1 MLGLIDT
8 LQDQSI
14 GILTRHGIVP
24 SGVGALRWRIKDG
37 DPQGNKLG
45 VELVD
50 VCTAIHMKGK
60 MVKPWRIA
68 VILPPFARAPGTF
81 ERDGEH
87 AVRRIGDGPTR
98 HCRRAGLHGDSAV
111 AQQGQDGIIK
121 GHCAVRIS
129 NSEVEMAQGS
139 TDHEVLRL
147 I

>member
-14 GILTRHGIVP
+14 GILTRQGIVP
-24 SGVGALRWRIKDG
+24 SGVGVLRWRIKDG

-45 VELVD
+45 VELVYIG
-50 VCTAIHMKGK
+50 TAVHMKGK

-68 VILPPFARAPGTF
+68 VICPSLPSPPGAF
-81 ERDGEH
+81 ERNGEH
-87 AVRRIGDGPTR
+87 ALRRIGDGPTR
-98 HCRRAGLHGDSAV
+98 HCRRAGLYGDSAV

-139 TDHEVLRL
+139 TDHEVLHL
-147 I
+147 L